1 MKVFVVFSILAVSA
15 YGARLDNRYIPPPA
29 NAQSAGGFNLDT
41 PRQALPSNIQN
52 TYTAPGVAGLQTN
65 YQQQN
70 YQRPGAN
77 QQTYTSQTSG
87 NGYNAVSAG
96 SFVSSSNAQPNFQR
110 PAYQQQQ
117 QQQTVQRQQQPT
129 YQQAQPSYNY
139 QPQSDYNQATT
150 TPIPILKCE

>member
-29 NAQSAGGFNLDT
+29 NAQSAGGYNLDT

-70 YQRPGAN
+70 YQRPGVN

-87 NGYNAVSAG
+87 NGFNSAAAG
-96 SFVSSSNAQPNFQR
+96 SFVSSGNAQPNFQR
-110 PAYQQQQ
+110 PAYQPQQQ
-117 QQQTVQRQQQPT
+117 QQGAQRQQPSYQ
-129 YQQAQPSYNY
+129 QQAQPSYNY